1 MMKRWLR
8 LGLIWLMVSC
18 VYALPVAADLSS
30 GEIPP
35 ELGRWRSWVLHGQ
48 EDALCPTA
56 YNDGDVARCQWP
68 TQLTVNVQDDGALFE
83 QSWLMFA
90 RGWVSLPGSPEMWPD
105 GVVVDGNSVAV
116 VNRGNQPSI
125 RLSPGEHHIKGRFY
139 WLRTPEMMRVPP
151 SVGLISLTVGGQK
164 IDSPVIDANGRLWL
178 AGRKSQS
185 VQEDQLKV
193 RIFRLVDDSIPMR
206 LTTLLRLDIS
216 GQAREIHLKNVLTG
230 NAIPE
235 ELVSLLPARLSAGGD
250 LLIQARPGRWELR
263 LIARM
268 PGPVTKISFGKSSY
282 GDEVWSF
289 QPKHHLRM
297 VEIGGVPQVEPGQTD
312 MPDEWRQ
319 FAAYLVKPVSTMQFK
334 EIRRGDPEPVP
345 DQLSLFR
352 RWWLDFD
359 GKGMTLQDTIDGT
372 LSRQWY
378 LAVNSP
384 MVLGR
389 VAVDGKDQVITA
401 QGDELKAGVELRRGN
416 LKLQSDARLPNRTGS
431 LNAVGWDHDFKKVSG
446 ELHLPPGWRLMAA
459 MGVDQVSDTWLQ
471 RWSLLDFFAVLMIAL
486 AVFKLRG
493 WRWGILA
500 LVTMVLLF
508 HEQGAP
514 RMVWLHILTVLA
526 LLPLLPEN
534 WIKRAVSFWGVGA
547 VLTLLIISIPF
558 VVHQMRWGIYPQLAP
573 HNDDSVMTPAG
584 RQAVQITKKAAAP
597 QKNSELLSKVSPRR
611 QRIEPE
617 AYSISI
623 DGAALRAGKAVW
635 HQDPDALIPTGPGLP
650 EWRWHTVRLNWN
662 GPVARDQGMRL
673 LLLSP
678 GLNLFMAFLRVSLLS
693 LFIWGVIDWRP
704 WWYKFQKQLTST
716 QTKTAIM
723 LFVLVGAQWSPVNA
737 EGGGVFPP
745 NEMLETLKQRLL
757 EPPDCLPYCADVS
770 RLEVAVSGD
779 NLRIILKVHAASQT
793 AIPLPVN
800 RKSWT
805 PDQVLLDNAPISGMS
820 RDKGGGLWAVVPSGL
835 HTVIMLGNIAQEGL
849 IQIPLPLKPHLA
861 SYAAKGWA
869 VKGILPDGTVGSSIQ
884 LTRVQEQRTSKAF
897 VRDTRALTPFLHVR
911 RELHLGLTWQVST
924 TIERVTPK
932 GTPVVVNLP
941 LLANESMTTAGFH
954 VDKGHVLIN
963 MSADQSKV
971 SFMSAL
977 KVTPTIQLIA
987 PQAVPWTE
995 RWVLDASPIWHCD
1008 LEGISVIHHQDRGG
1022 QWQPQWQPWPGESV
1036 RINIQR
1042 PKAID
1047 GQMLTIQKADLI
1059 IDPGRRF
1066 SRGKLSLNINSSRG
1080 GQHTVELPPKTNLQE
1095 VRVGG
1100 KSLPVQQDGQ
1110 WVTVPLQ
1117 PGVQNIDIQWHQLAP
1132 LQMWQKIPLVKIG
1145 KEAVNAHVTLNLPQ
1159 KRWVLLAGGPRLG
1172 PAILFWSYLVVIVL
1186 VSLGLG
1192 RLTITTLKTWQWIL
1206 LGLGMTQI
1214 PVPMVLIIIGWLLAL
1229 GIRRKRSMP
1238 SSWLGF
1244 NIMQLGLIILT
1255 LLALI
1260 SLFTA
1265 VKAGLIGHPDMQIA
1279 GNQSSSWTLNWTQ
1292 DRVQNHMPQP
1302 WVLSFPLW
1310 SYRIL
1315 MLLWSLWL
1323 AYSLLEWLKWGW
1335 RCFAN
1340 NGVWKKKP
1348 PRKNKAVKWTP
1359 KPYKK

>member
-1 MMKRWLR
+1 MMKRWLSIY
-8 LGLIWLMVSC
+8 LILLILTTGF
-18 VYALPVAADLSS
+18 ALPVAADLSS

-48 EDALCPTA
+48 DEALCPSA
-56 YNDGDVARCQWP
+56 YNDGTAVRCQWP
-68 TQLTVNVQDDGALFE
+68 TQLTVHVHDDGALFK
-83 QSWLMFA
+83 QRWLVFA
-90 RGWVSLPGSPEMWPD
+90 QGWVPLPGSLEMWPD
-105 GVVVDGNSVAV
+105 GVVVDGNSAAV
-116 VNRGNQPSI
+116 VNRGNQPSV

-151 SVGLISLTVGGQK
+151 SVGLISLTVGGRK

-178 AGRKSQS
+178 HGQKSRS

-193 RIFRLVDDSIPMR
+193 RIFRLIDDSIPMR

-216 GQAREIHLKNVLTG
+216 GQAREMHLKKVLVD
-230 NAIPE
+230 NALPV
-235 ELVSLLPARLSAGGD
+235 ELVSQLPARLSADGD
-250 LLIQARPGRWELR
+250 LFVQARPGRWEIR
-263 LIARM
+263 LVARM
-268 PGPVTKISFGKSSY
+268 PDSVTKISTGKSSY

-289 QPKHHLRM
+289 QPQHHLRM
-297 VEIGGVPQVEPGQTD
+297 VEIGGVAQVEPGQTD

-319 FAAYLVKPVSTMQFK
+319 FAAYLMKPETTMLFK

-352 RWWLDFD
+352 QWWLDFD
-359 GKGMTLQDTIDGT
+359 GKGLTLQDTIDGT

-389 VAVDGKDQVITA
+389 VSVDGKDQVITA
-401 QGDELKAGVELRRGN
+401 QGDERKAGVELRRGD
-416 LKLQSDARLPNRTGS
+416 LKLQSDARLPDRTGFF
-431 LNAVGWDHDFKKVSG
+431 NAVGWDHDFKKVSG

-459 MGVDQVSDTWLQ
+459 VGVDQVSDTWLQ
-471 RWSLLDFFAVLMIAL
+471 RWSLLDFFVVLMIAL

-508 HEQGAP
+508 HEPGAP
-514 RMVWLHILTVLA
+514 RMVWLHILAVLA

-534 WIKRAVSFWGVGA
+534 WIKRTVLIWGVVA

-558 VVHQMRWGIYPQLAP
+558 VVHQIRWGIYPQLAP
-573 HNDDSVMTPAG
+573 HNDDPVVTLTDS
-584 RQAVQITKKAAAP
+584 QADQIPKEAAAP
-597 QKNSELLSKVSPRR
+597 QISSKLLDKEAPLRR
-611 QRIEPE
+611 RLEPE
-617 AYSISI
+617 AYSVSS
-623 DGAALRAGKAVW
+623 DEAMGRTDKAVW

-662 GPVARDQGMRL
+662 GPVARDQGVRL

-678 GLNLFMAFLRVSLLS
+678 RLNLILALLRVSLLS
-693 LFIWGVIDWRP
+693 LFIWGVIDWKP
-704 WWYKFQKQLTST
+704 WWDKFQNPLKSA

-723 LFVLVGAQWSPVNA
+723 LFVLVVAHWSAARA
-737 EGGGVFPP
+737 ESEGTFPP
-745 NEMLETLKQRLL
+745 KEMLETLKQRLL

-779 NLRIILKVHAASQT
+779 NLRVILKVHAANQT
-793 AIPLPVN
+793 TIPLPVN

-820 RDKGGGLWAVVPSGL
+820 RDKGGGLWAVVPPGL
-835 HTVIMLGNIAQEGL
+835 HTVVMLGNVAHEGM

-884 LTRVQEQRTSKAF
+884 LTRILEQQSSKTFA
-897 VRDTRALTPFLHVR
+897 RDNTVLPSFLQVR

-963 MSADQSKV
+963 MSADESKV
-971 SFMSAL
+971 SYLSAL
-977 KVTPTIQLIA
+977 KITPTIQLTA

-995 RWVLDASPIWHCD
+995 KWVLDASPIWHCD
-1008 LEGISVIHHQDRGG
+1008 LEGIAVIHHQDRGG

-1036 RINIQR
+1036 RINVRR

-1047 GQMLTIQKADLI
+1047 GQMLTIQKADLTFE
-1059 IDPGRRF
+1059 PGRRY
-1066 SRGKLSLNINSSRG
+1066 SRGKLSLKINTSRG
-1080 GQHTVELPPKTNLQE
+1080 GQHTVALPPKTNLQE

-1100 KSLPVQQDGQ
+1100 KSLPVRQDGQ

-1117 PGVQNIDIQWHQLAP
+1117 PGVQTIDIQWHQLAP
-1132 LQMWQKIPLVKIG
+1132 FKTWHKAPLIKIG
-1145 KEAVNAHVTLNLPQ
+1145 KEAVNAHVTLNMPQ
-1159 KRWVLLAGGPRLG
+1159 KRWVLLTGGPRLG
-1172 PAILFWSYLVVIVL
+1172 PAILFWSYFAAIVL

-1214 PVPMVLIIIGWLLAL
+1214 PVPMALIIIGWLLGL
-1229 GIRRKRSMP
+1229 GLREKHSMP
-1238 SSWLGF
+1238 GSWFGF
-1244 NIMQLGLIILT
+1244 NVLQLGLIFLT

-1265 VKAGLIGHPDMQIA
+1265 VKAGLIGHPDMQIM
-1279 GNQSSSWTLNWTQ
+1279 GNHSNSWALNWTQ
-1292 DRVQNHMPQP
+1292 DRIDDQMPQP

-1310 SYRIL
+1310 CYRVL
-1315 MLLWSLWL
+1315 MLVWSLWL
-1323 AYSLLEWLKWGW
+1323 AYSLLGWLKWGW
-1335 RCFAN
+1335 QCFAK

-1348 PRKNKAVKWTP
+1348 PGKKP
-1359 KPYKK
+1359 KKGGKMDAEAK